1 MRILFLTPF
10 LPDPGASHGG
20 GSYVGALCEGLREHA
35 ELGLVHLE
43 HGDGRASAEAGW
55 TWRKSAPYTGGPGG
69 GLHRLRMLWRWRDR
83 PLLAA
88 KYWHRAIPQLLA
100 DARRDFAP
108 DVALVE
114 MAQMAQYLPL
124 LQGLPTVFT
133 DHEAGRPANAGTGL
147 GAAADRRDATLW
159 QRYVC
164 RTYPHADVVQAVT
177 EQDADELQ
185 QALGREVLVRPATLP
200 RPAQSCAPGDAP
212 PRALFLGD
220 YRHGPNPEAAHR
232 LVHEVWP
239 RVRRACPNAELHF
252 AGPHDDAIRKLAEND
267 GVQVRGFVED
277 LPGLLAS
284 SRLVLAPLWSGGGFR
299 VKNATS
305 LLHGLPIVTNEL
317 GARGCRA
324 PEPACV
330 VREDADGL
338 ADAAIALLDSRDRAR
353 EAGAQ
358 ARRWA
363 VQHYAMETVARL
375 QLERI
380 EALLRRGR

>member
-55 TWRKSAPYTGGPGG
+55 AWRKSATYTGGPGG

-185 QALGREVLVRPATLP
+185 QAP
-200 RPAQSCAPGDAP
+200 D
-212 PRALFLGD
+212 
-220 YRHGPNPEAAHR
+220 
-232 LVHEVWP
+232 
-239 RVRRACPNAELHF
+239 
-252 AGPHDDAIRKLAEND
+252 
-267 GVQVRGFVED
+267 
-277 LPGLLAS
+277 
-284 SRLVLAPLWSGGGFR
+284 
-299 VKNATS
+299 
-305 LLHGLPIVTNEL
+305 
-317 GARGCRA
+317 
-324 PEPACV
+324 
-330 VREDADGL
+330 
-338 ADAAIALLDSRDRAR
+338 
-353 EAGAQ
+353 
-358 ARRWA
+358 
-363 VQHYAMETVARL
+363 
-375 QLERI
+375 
-380 EALLRRGR
+380 

>member
-1 MRILFLTPF
+1 MRGAAVERLVQIAAGEPAPSTNTGLPNIDGTITPA
-10 LPDPGASHGG
+10 LGGG
-20 GSYVGALCEGLREHA
+20 GS
-35 ELGLVHLE
+35 
-43 HGDGRASAEAGW
+43 
-55 TWRKSAPYTGGPGG
+55 GG
-69 GLHRLRMLWRWRDR
+69 GRGV
-83 PLLAA
+83 P
-88 KYWHRAIPQLLA
+88 
-100 DARRDFAP
+100 F
-108 DVALVE
+108 
-114 MAQMAQYLPL
+114 
-124 LQGLPTVFT
+124 GLPI
-133 DHEAGRPANAGTGL
+133 
-147 GAAADRRDATLW
+147 
-159 QRYVC
+159 
-164 RTYPHADVVQAVT
+164 
-177 EQDADELQ
+177 
-185 QALGREVLVRPATLP
+185 
-200 RPAQSCAPGDAP
+200 
-212 PRALFLGD
+212 
-220 YRHGPNPEAAHR
+220 GP
-232 LVHEVWP
+232 
-239 RVRRACPNAELHF
+239 ELHF
-252 AGPHDDAIRKLAEND
+252 AGPHDDAIRKLAAND

-324 PEPACV
+324 PEPAGV

-363 VQHYAMETVARL
+363 VQHYAMETAAKL